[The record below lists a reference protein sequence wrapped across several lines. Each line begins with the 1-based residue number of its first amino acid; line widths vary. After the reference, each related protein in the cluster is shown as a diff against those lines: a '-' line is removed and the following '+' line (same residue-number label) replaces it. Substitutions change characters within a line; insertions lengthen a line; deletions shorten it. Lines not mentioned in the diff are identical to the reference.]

1 MLTKSS
7 LLAVLSLLLANIH
20 AEDVAASAEDAPIEE
35 AIAEEQPSLASWKP
49 YEKKVSAPFFE
60 QFDDSWQKKW
70 IVSEAIKEKPEG
82 SQDDEDLFKFTG
94 RWEVKE
100 PSIYKASEGDKG
112 LVVVDTARH
121 HAISSIFKETID
133 NKDKPLVVQYEVKL
147 QNGLECG
154 GAYMKLLSKN
164 KDFNPKQFD
173 NKAPYTIMFGPDKCG
188 TTNKVH
194 FIFRHENP
202 ITHVFEEKH
211 LQDAPMAKH
220 STKLTTLYTLVVSPN
235 NTYNIF
241 VNMESVKSGSL
252 LEDFEPAVNPAKEIE
267 DSDDK
272 KPSDWVDVARI
283 PDPEATKPED
293 WDESQPRQIPDE
305 TAEKPEDWLDNEPL
319 EIPDPKA
326 VKPED
331 WSDED
336 DGDWIAPTIE
346 NPKCAEASGCGE
358 WVRPMMSNPAYK
370 GKWSAPMID
379 NPAYTGEWKPR
390 MIPNPDFFEDLQPSS
405 FTPMGAIGF
414 EIWTMS
420 NDIMFDNIYVGYSE
434 DEAREIAEATWR
446 PKFTKEE
453 ELRSAETKTD
463 TSFDDVEPPQSAYV
477 EYALYHTKKFLTLA
491 REDFVGTIK
500 EHPKMAGALAS
511 ALVSLW
517 IVAAFILNL
526 LFPAAKASDE
536 AAERKKDDRT
546 VPDDDASEASGVK
559 KDGE

>member
-7 LLAVLSLLLANIH
+7 LLTVLSLLLASIH
-20 AEDVAASAEDAPIEE
+20 AEDGAASGEEAPIEE
-35 AIAEEQPSLASWKP
+35 AVVEEKPALATWKP
-49 YEKKVSAPFFE
+49 YGKKVYAPFFE

-70 IVSEAIKEKPEG
+70 IVSEAVKEKPKD
-82 SQDDEDLFKFTG
+82 SQEDEDLFKFTG
-94 RWEVKE
+94 RWEVEE
-100 PSIYKASEGDKG
+100 PSVYRASEGDKG
-112 LVVVDTARH
+112 LVVKDAAKH
-121 HAISSIFKETID
+121 HAISYTFKETVD

-154 GAYMKLLSKN
+154 GAYLKLLSKN
-164 KDFNPKQFD
+164 KDFVPKKFD
-173 NKAPYTIMFGPDKCG
+173 DKAPYTIMFGPDKCG
-188 TTNKVH
+188 STNKVH

-202 ITHVFEEKH
+202 LTHVFEEKH
-211 LQDAPMAKH
+211 LQSAPMAKH

-241 VNMESVKSGSL
+241 VNMDSVKSGSL

-267 DSDDK
+267 DVDDK

-305 TAEKPEDWLDNEPL
+305 TAVKPEDWLDNEPL
-319 EIPDPKA
+319 EIPDPKS

-358 WVRPMMSNPAYK
+358 WVRPTIPNPAYK

-379 NPAYTGEWKPR
+379 NPAYKGEWKPR
-390 MIPNPDFFEDLQPSS
+390 MIPNPDFFEDLHPAN
-405 FTPMGAIGF
+405 FNPMGAIGF

-434 DEAREIAEATWR
+434 EEAKEIAEATWR

-463 TSFDDVEPPQSAYV
+463 TSFDDAEPPQSAYV

-526 LFPAAKASDE
+526 LFPAAKTADE
-536 AAERKKDDRT
+536 AAERKKDDRA
-546 VPDDDASEASGVK
+546 VPDDDASGETEVK